1 MKEES
6 QDSLT
11 NLIDYVIETVNW
23 DGVLY
28 LLHKKCKRYVSQR
41 NPQGSPMD
49 SVWNYD
55 GENTLDFFVSL
66 AGDHDRSCNNER
78 QQ

>member
-11 NLIDYVIETVNW
+11 NLTDYVIETVNY
-23 DGVLY
+23 DGTLFFK
-28 LLHKKCKRYVSQR
+28 HSTCGRYVSQR
-41 NPQGSPMD
+41 NPQGTLID
-49 SVWNYD
+49 DVWNEN

-66 AGDHDRSCNNER
+66 AGDHDRECTSER
-78 QQ
+78 Q